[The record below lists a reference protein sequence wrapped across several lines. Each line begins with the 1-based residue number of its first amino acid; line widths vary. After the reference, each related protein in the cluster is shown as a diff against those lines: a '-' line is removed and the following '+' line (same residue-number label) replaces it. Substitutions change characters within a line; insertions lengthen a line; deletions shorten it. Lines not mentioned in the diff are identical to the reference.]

1 MEFDSGLEAT
11 IAPAAKPAVRKIS
24 EEPSTRRRPVAPK
37 TIRLRDKEHRRF
49 VSIQPCLVCGR
60 SPADAHHLR
69 FAQPRALGRKVSDEF
84 TVPLCRVHHRELH
97 RHGAEANGGRV
108 SKSIRCLLH
117 AGCGQ
122 LPQNPIPLGIHTP
135 AAVRAHDLVSTN

>member
-49 VSIQPCLVCGR
+49 VSIQPCWCAVARPRTLIICALPSLGRLAGR
-60 SPADAHHLR
+60 SAMSSRSRCA
-69 FAQPRALGRKVSDEF
+69 VSIIASCTD
-84 TVPLCRVHHRELH
+84 TVRRP
-97 RHGAEANGGRV
+97 NGGRV

-135 AAVRAHDLVSTN
+135 AAVRAHDLISTN